1 MVEPLKIPYPAFNNN
16 WDLLQEFLKRNG
28 NPMYEMIGDL
38 ILMNQ
43 KETYELGNLI
53 RVNGNL
59 KIIHTPIVSLGKVE
73 YILNDLLIY
82 NSPTKSLGNLMYVGG
97 DMDIRFAD
105 IESFGCIEHIGGH
118 IVLLDN
124 HKISKDEFLKIKENN
139 ICCGEC
145 SRIDIQ
151 QLINLT

>member
-1 MVEPLKIPYPAFNNN
+1 MLEILKISYQAFNNDWN
-16 WDLLQEFLKRNG
+16 LLQEFLKRNG

-43 KETYELGNLI
+43 KDTYELGNLV

-59 KIIHTPIVSLGKVE
+59 KIINTSIVSLGKVE

-82 NSPTKSLGNLMYVGG
+82 NSPTNSLGNLMYVGG
-97 DMDIRFAD
+97 DMDIRFGE
-105 IESFGCIEHIGGH
+105 IESFGCIEHIGGD

-139 ICCGEC
+139 ICCGEF
-145 SRIDIQ
+145 SRLHIQ